1 MAIRLLNEAPDDFQI
16 NNLSYSFRVKPY
28 LSFHIVTGIDQRLAF
43 YTINR
48 VHLHIISSFKT
59 FLVET
64 LKDYKPSKPRKD
76 YLEPGSAVN
85 FVDIRHNR
93 YMGFYDFNMVQFN
106 EYTEKARQFLNS
118 NDIQIVE
125 LSNKMFSIYD
135 MFYFI
140 DAYNSPKNVYLGGR
154 MWDRANLVGNPEEK
168 VFLPAC
174 SMYQLEYN
182 KLDLQQTKSSLLKII
197 QRAYS
202 RSDLFTSQMVSTDM
216 AVEYGK
222 EIFRLDIS
230 SALH

>member
-64 LKDYKPSKPRKD
+64 LKDYKPSKPSKD

>member
-48 VHLHIISSFKT
+48 VHLHIISSFKI
-59 FLVET
+59 FLVVT
-64 LKDYKPSKPRKD
+64 LKDYKPSKPSKD

-118 NDIQIVE
+118 NDIQVVE
-125 LSNKMFSIYD
+125 LSNKKFSIYD

>member
-1 MAIRLLNEAPDDFQI
+1 MANRLLNEAPDNFQI

-64 LKDYKPSKPRKD
+64 LKDYKPSKPSKD
-76 YLEPGSAVN
+76 YLESGSAVN

-93 YMGFYDFNMVQFN
+93 YMGLYDFNMVQFN

-118 NDIQIVE
+118 NDIQVVE
-125 LSNKMFSIYD
+125 LLNKKFSIYD

-154 MWDRANLVGNPEEK
+154 MWDRASLVGNPEEK

-182 KLDLQQTKSSLLKII
+182 KLDFQQTKSSLLKII

-222 EIFRLDIS
+222 VIFRLDIS
-230 SALH
+230 SALR

>member
-64 LKDYKPSKPRKD
+64 LKDYKPSKPSKD

-118 NDIQIVE
+118 NDIQVVE
-125 LSNKMFSIYD
+125 LSNKKFSIYD

-230 SALH
+230 SALR

>member
-1 MAIRLLNEAPDDFQI
+1 MAKRLLNEAPDNLQL
-16 NNLSYSFRVKPY
+16 NNLSYSFRVKPF
-28 LSFHIVTGIDQRLAF
+28 LSFHIVTGIEQRIAF

-48 VHLHIISSFKT
+48 VHLHLINPFKT

-64 LKDYKPSKPRKD
+64 LKDYRPSKPSKE
-76 YLEPGSAVN
+76 YLEPGTAVN

-93 YMGFYDFNMVQFN
+93 YVGLYDFNMVQFN
-106 EYTEKARQFLNS
+106 EYTEKARKFLNS

-125 LSNKMFSIYD
+125 LSNKRFSIYD

-154 MWDRANLVGNPEEK
+154 MWDRASLVDNPEEK
-168 VFLPAC
+168 VFKPAC

-182 KLDLQQTKSSLLKII
+182 KLDMQQTKSSLLKII
-197 QRAYS
+197 QRAHS
-202 RSDLFTSQMVSTDM
+202 RSDLFTSRMESTDM
-216 AVEYGK
+216 TVEYGA

-230 SALH
+230 SALR

>member
-1 MAIRLLNEAPDDFQI
+1 
-16 NNLSYSFRVKPY
+16 
-28 LSFHIVTGIDQRLAF
+28 
-43 YTINR
+43 
-48 VHLHIISSFKT
+48 
-59 FLVET
+59 
-64 LKDYKPSKPRKD
+64 
-76 YLEPGSAVN
+76 
-85 FVDIRHNR
+85 
-93 YMGFYDFNMVQFN
+93 MGFYDFNMVQFN

-118 NDIQIVE
+118 NDIQVVE
-125 LSNKMFSIYD
+125 LSNKKFSIYD

>member
-64 LKDYKPSKPRKD
+64 LKDYKPSKPSKD

-118 NDIQIVE
+118 NDIQVVE
-125 LSNKMFSIYD
+125 LSNKKFSIYD

>member
-1 MAIRLLNEAPDDFQI
+1 MANRLLNEAPDDLQI

-28 LSFHIVTGIDQRLAF
+28 LSFHIVTGIDQRMAF

-48 VHLHIISSFKT
+48 VHLHLISSFKT

-64 LKDYKPSKPRKD
+64 LKDYKPSKPSKD
-76 YLEPGSAVN
+76 YLEPGAAVN

-106 EYTEKARQFLNS
+106 EYTEKAKQFLN
-118 NDIQIVE
+118 NNEIQVVE
-125 LSNKMFSIYD
+125 LSNKKFSIYD

-154 MWDRANLVGNPEEK
+154 MWDRASLVDNPEEK
-168 VFLPAC
+168 VFKPAC
-174 SMYQLEYN
+174 SMYPLEYN
-182 KLDLQQTKSSLLKII
+182 KLDIHQTKNSLFKII

-202 RSDLFTSQMVSTDM
+202 RSDLFTSQTENTDM

-222 EIFRLDIS
+222 EFFRIDIS
-230 SALH
+230 PALR